1 MLLRVLGISCSLDLR
16 KYFRGLLLLS
26 WLFLLIIILWAAFPS
41 WWLSAAN
48 LPPIPDSLRLQGR
61 RVESHILMLK
71 GPSLSELPRPRGM
84 YLRGKICSCWH
95 VGYTPPDFPRT
106 TFMSSGSEITVLNMF
121 THRKWTGVH
130 ENFSILFR
138 SCCCFYSFAT
148 VTRAKNK
155 KQQQLCFK
163 VKCLR

>member
-1 MLLRVLGISCSLDLR
+1 MTIFINNNTMSCLPFLVT
-16 KYFRGLLLLS
+16 LS
-26 WLFLLIIILWAAFPS
+26 YQFVSPT
-41 WWLSAAN
+41 AN
-48 LPPIPDSLRLQGR
+48 LPPIADSLRLQGR

-71 GPSLSELPRPRGM
+71 GPSLSEFPRPKGM
-84 YLRGKICSCWH
+84 YPRGKICSCWH

-106 TFMSSGSEITVLNMF
+106 TFMSSGSEITGWNLF

-138 SCCCFYSFAT
+138 SCCCFCSFAT